1 MDVCGRT
8 HSIDSVDSGAVNS
21 ENLGITSVLNSED
34 SDSEN
39 STDRQLVVVAV
50 RGSVTFYDWLMDLL
64 TQFHV
69 KASDFETGR
78 DNVPE
83 F

>member
-34 SDSEN
+34 LDSEN
-39 STDRQLVVVAV
+39 STDRQLVVISV
-50 RGSVTFYDWLMDLL
+50 RGSVTPLGWLMDIL
-64 TQFHV
+64 TLY
-69 KASDFETGR
+69 
-78 DNVPE
+78 
-83 F
+83 